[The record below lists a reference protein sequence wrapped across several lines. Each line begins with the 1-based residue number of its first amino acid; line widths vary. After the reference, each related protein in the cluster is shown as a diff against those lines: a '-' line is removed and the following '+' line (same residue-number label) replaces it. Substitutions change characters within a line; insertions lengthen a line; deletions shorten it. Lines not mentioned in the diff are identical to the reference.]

1 MTLLSKKQ
9 RKWLEH
15 IDLASKASSGMYRGE
30 RCDFVPF
37 KAASV
42 LEKHGFVSLEI
53 PHNPVHKERWVITD
67 EGRAALSEIDE
78 SRSSLGEVK

>member
-1 MTLLSKKQ
+1 MTGHLSKKH

-15 IDLASKASSGMYRGE
+15 IELASKASSGMYRGAP
-30 RCDFVPF
+30 CDFVPF

-42 LEKHGFVSLEI
+42 LEKHGFVTLEI

-67 EGRAALSEIDE
+67 DGRAALSEAE
-78 SRSSLGEVK
+78 RER